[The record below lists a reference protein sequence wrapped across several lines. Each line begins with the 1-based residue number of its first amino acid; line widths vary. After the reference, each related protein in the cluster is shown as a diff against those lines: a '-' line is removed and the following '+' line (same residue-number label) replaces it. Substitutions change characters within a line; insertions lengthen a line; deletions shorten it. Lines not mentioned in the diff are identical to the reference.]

1 MTSDILKRAAEAI
14 EDVTPGPWAVCDRW
28 NVSGPKYEVMNG
40 SIMVRDDAESDANA
54 RFIAAARTLIPDMAA
69 AIAERD
75 EQIARLK
82 EDRRQILEERDRT
95 FALMLARAEAA
106 EAMADRL
113 AEGMGNVR
121 RFYCLP
127 PYLQLPL
134 DDAYEAHAAMK
145 EGR

>member
-75 EQIARLK
+75 AELKRLRETAK
-82 EDRRQILEERDRT
+82 
-95 FALMLARAEAA
+95 ALL
-106 EAMADRL
+106 EAMDGEVEEVFAGELRNEIL
-113 AEGMGNVR
+113 ALR
-121 RFYCLP
+121 
-127 PYLQLPL
+127 
-134 DDAYEAHAAMK
+134 AALGEK
-145 EGR
+145 P